1 MQQGYLCPKTQ
12 NYLLGK
18 ADLGF
23 FLRSG
28 WRTTIKIT
36 IFSTFYVI
44 DNVSSCYSPKFVQK
58 NTDSF
63 NKKFFKVKIK
73 HPNMK

>member
-28 WRTTIKIT
+28 WRTTIQIT

-63 NKKFFKVKIK
+63 NKKFF
-73 HPNMK
+73 